1 MALMDQWAGFSASD
15 PIPEEEAIST
25 RLVSL
30 TARPRHKEGEALRA
44 PTRRAGLFWLPDVL
58 SANALGPAVPIST
71 FEPQYAEE
79 GLIVSKCEH
88 RVVKLHGDGVCCQA
102 SDCSQGSPGIKV
114 ERSILRRTA
123 GKTVKSA
130 ARPQL
135 NAGFFA
141 GMWGLRM
148 SRPSGSS
155 FRKLIVGAICAL
167 TVSGLAP
174 APAFS
179 QQAAQAGLLHGAAL
193 KFGMNAGEV
202 SQVLGVPLAYVRGR
216 PGNELLLAIPNVK
229 GSALS
234 IRSDALYL
242 QFRRGRLSGWKGDWG
257 TITP

>member
-1 MALMDQWAGFSASD
+1 
-15 PIPEEEAIST
+15 
-25 RLVSL
+25 
-30 TARPRHKEGEALRA
+30 
-44 PTRRAGLFWLPDVL
+44 VL
-58 SANALGPAVPIST
+58 SVNALGPAVPIST

-88 RVVKLHGDGVCCQA
+88 RVVKLPEDRVRCQA
-102 SDCSQGSPGIKV
+102 SDCSRESPGIKV
-114 ERSILRRTA
+114 EKSILRRTA
-123 GKTVKSA
+123 GKTMKSA

-141 GMWGLRM
+141 GIWGVQM
-148 SRPSGSS
+148 SRRSGFS
-155 FRKLIVGAICAL
+155 FRKLIVGTICAL
-167 TVSGLAP
+167 TVSGLAR

-179 QQAAQAGLLHGAAL
+179 QQAAPAGLWHGAAL
-193 KFGMNAGEV
+193 KFGMNPDEV
-202 SQVLGVPLAYVRGR
+202 SQVLGVSLTYVRGH

-242 QFRRGRLSGWKGDWG
+242 QFRKGRLSGWKGDWG